1 MVPNVKLKTISG
13 HRKHKSE
20 MPVLQTYDR
29 VSLIKIAV
37 SVSASEIGC
46 LSR

>member
-20 MPVLQTYDR
+20 M
-29 VSLIKIAV
+29 AV
-37 SVSASEIGC
+37 SRQTACPKKHEDTWNSPF
-46 LSR
+46 